1 MRSNSHMAGMN
12 TDAGASLELRGITK
26 TYGRAAAVRDLDLR
40 IEAGE
45 FVTLLGASGSGKTTS
60 LMMLAGFVEPTAGQ
74 VLIGGD
80 TVTNLTPAERNLGVV
95 FQNYAL
101 FPHLTVAQNLAF
113 PLQMRRFGKKEIAT
127 KVARLLETVQLGDK
141 GERYP
146 RELSGGQQ
154 QRVALARA
162 LIFDPRALLLDEPLG
177 ALDKNLRE
185 HMQHEIK
192 ALHTSLGTT
201 MVLVTH
207 DQEEALTLSDR
218 VAVMHDGAIAQIGSP
233 ADLYERP
240 LTRWVAEFVG
250 QSNLLDGTI
259 ESVDGKRAVLR
270 LANGARIG
278 GACAPSLRAGERASA
293 LLRPERIA
301 LSKREG
307 VAGFGDQDGEGVSLD
322 AVVIDSLYLG
332 HTVKYTVALGDGQ
345 RLAVQLPNTGAST
358 VLLAGEAVVL
368 RTGAQS
374 AWLMPS
380 TAADRTAPGERAA

>member
-1 MRSNSHMAGMN
+1 MSKSIS
-12 TDAGASLELRGITK
+12 AGASLELRGITK
-26 TYGRAAAVRDLDLR
+26 TYGRAAAVRDLDLK
-40 IEAGE
+40 IEPGE

-60 LMMLAGFVEPTAGQ
+60 LMMLAGFVEPTSGQ
-74 VLIGGD
+74 VLIGGE
-80 TVTNLTPAERNLGVV
+80 TVTTLSPAQRNLGVV

-113 PLQMRRFGKKEIAT
+113 PLQMRRVGKKQIAEKT
-127 KVARLLETVQLGDK
+127 AQLLETVQLADK
-141 GERYP
+141 GHRYP

-185 HMQHEIK
+185 RMQHEIK

-218 VAVMHDGAIAQIGSP
+218 IAVMHDGAIAQIGTP

-250 QSNLLDGTI
+250 QSNLLDGEV
-259 ESVDGKRAVLR
+259 ESVSDGRAVLR
-270 LANGARIG
+270 LANGAALY
-278 GACAPSLRAGERASA
+278 GATAPSLRRGERASA
-293 LLRPERIA
+293 LLRPERIV
-301 LSKREG
+301 LSKRGQRADSEG
-307 VAGFGDQDGEGVSLD
+307 AALD
-322 AVVIDSLYLG
+322 AHVIDSLYLG
-332 HTVKYTVALGDGQ
+332 HTVKYTVALADGQ
-345 RLAVQLPNTGAST
+345 RLAVQLPNTGASSMP
-358 VLLAGEAVVL
+358 VAGDGVTLV
-368 RTGAQS
+368 TNAQS
-374 AWLMPS
+374 AWLMHS
-380 TAADRTAPGERAA
+380 ARTQAEHAA

>member
-1 MRSNSHMAGMN
+1 MSKSKS
-12 TDAGASLELRGITK
+12 AGASLELRGITK
-26 TYGRAAAVRDLDLR
+26 TYGRAAAVRDLDLK

-60 LMMLAGFVEPTAGQ
+60 LMMLAGFVEPTSGH
-74 VLIGGD
+74 VLIGGE
-80 TVTNLTPAERNLGVV
+80 TVTGLAPAQRNLGVV

-113 PLQMRRFGKKEIAT
+113 PLQMRHLGKKQIAE
-127 KVARLLETVQLGDK
+127 KVAQLLETVQLADK
-141 GERYP
+141 GQRYP

-185 HMQHEIK
+185 RMQHEIK

-218 VAVMHDGAIAQIGSP
+218 IAVMHDGAIAQIGSP

-250 QSNLLDGTI
+250 QSNLLDGVV
-259 ESVDGKRAVLR
+259 ESVATGRAVLR
-270 LANGARIG
+270 LADGIALEGAS
-278 GACAPSLRAGERASA
+278 APSLRPGERASA
-293 LLRPERIA
+293 LLRPERIV
-301 LSKREG
+301 LTKRGEH
-307 VAGFGDQDGEGVSLD
+307 VAGEGAKLD
-322 AVVIDSLYLG
+322 AVVVDSLYLG
-332 HTVKYTVALGDGQ
+332 HTVKYTVALADGQ
-345 RLAVQLPNTGAST
+345 LLAVQLPNTGALSMPVSGDGVT
-358 VLLAGEAVVL
+358 LH
-368 RTGAQS
+368 TNAQS
-374 AWLMPS
+374 AWLMP
-380 TAADRTAPGERAA
+380 TAALPKEQAA

>member
-1 MRSNSHMAGMN
+1 MSTSGKP
-12 TDAGASLELRGITK
+12 TGGASLELRGITK
-26 TYGRAAAVRDLDLR
+26 TYGHAAAVRNLDLK

-60 LMMLAGFVEPTAGQ
+60 LMMLAGFVEPTSGQ

-80 TVTNLTPAERNLGVV
+80 TVTALAPAQRNLGVV

-113 PLQMRRFGKKEIAT
+113 PLQMRRVGKQQIAA
-127 KVARLLETVQLGDK
+127 KVTQLLDTVQLADK
-141 GERYP
+141 GQRYP

-218 VAVMHDGAIAQIGSP
+218 IAVMHDGAIAQIGSP

-240 LTRWVAEFVG
+240 MTRWVAEFVG
-250 QSNLLDGTI
+250 QSNLLDGVI
-259 ESVDGKRAVLR
+259 ESIDAGRATLR
-270 LANGARIG
+270 LPNGTALG
-278 GACAPSLRAGERASA
+278 GACAPSLRIGERASA
-293 LLRPERIA
+293 LLRPERLA
-301 LSKREG
+301 LSRRGEAS
-307 VAGFGDQDGEGVSLD
+307 VAPAAGAVID
-322 AVVIDSLYLG
+322 ATVIDSLYLG
-332 HTVKYTVALGDGQ
+332 HTVKYTVALADGQ
-345 RLAVQLPNTGAST
+345 RLAVQLSNTGHASMPI
-358 VLLAGEAVVL
+358 AGDAVTL
-368 RTGAQS
+368 RTGVQS
-374 AWLMPS
+374 AWLM
-380 TAADRTAPGERAA
+380 AASPAAHLSSLERAA

>member
-1 MRSNSHMAGMN
+1 MSKSMSG
-12 TDAGASLELRGITK
+12 GASLELRGITK
-26 TYGRAAAVRDLDLR
+26 TYGRAAAVRDLDLK

-60 LMMLAGFVEPTAGQ
+60 LMMLAGFVEPTSGQ
-74 VLIGGD
+74 VMIGGE
-80 TVTNLTPAERNLGVV
+80 TVTGLAPAQRNLGVV

-113 PLQMRRFGKKEIAT
+113 PLQMRRLGKKQIAA
-127 KVARLLETVQLGDK
+127 KVTQLLETVQLADK
-141 GERYP
+141 GQRYP

-218 VAVMHDGAIAQIGSP
+218 IAVMHDGAIAQIGSP

-250 QSNLLDGTI
+250 QSNLLDGTV
-259 ESVDGKRAVLR
+259 ESVQAGRAVLR
-270 LANGARIG
+270 LANGAALD
-278 GACAPSLRAGERASA
+278 GACAPSLRQGARASA
-293 LLRPERIA
+293 LVRPERIV
-301 LSKREG
+301 LSRRGAAHEG
-307 VAGFGDQDGEGVSLD
+307 QGATLD
-322 AVVIDSLYLG
+322 ATVIDSLYLG
-332 HTVKYTVALGDGQ
+332 HTVKYTVALADGQ
-345 RLAVQLPNTGAST
+345 RLAVQLPNTGAASMP
-358 VLLAGEAVVL
+358 VAGDAVTL
-368 RTGAQS
+368 HTNAQS
-374 AWLMPS
+374 AWLMP
-380 TAADRTAPGERAA
+380 TAAAQVAQAEQAA